1 MMSGGTVVTRFVRT
15 PRAGLILAALVLA
28 AAAGAF
34 AAIATDPAASEPSEP
49 GVAAH
54 IAELGSVTT
63 PEQAAAFA
71 DGVITREER
80 TAARDA
86 TIACLEDAGI
96 TVTRT
101 GDSFTF
107 GGATTREGNQAD
119 SAPYNAC
126 YQRFEREIDIAY
138 GRQGASAGRQG

>member
-1 MMSGGTVVTRFVRT
+1 VIRSAGARHGG
-15 PRAGLILAALVLA
+15 LVLA
-28 AAAGAF
+28 ALALAVAVGAF
-34 AAIATDPAASEPSEP
+34 VAIAANPASGEPSEP

-54 IAELGSVTT
+54 IAELGSITT
-63 PEQAAAFA
+63 PEQAVAFA

-80 TAARDA
+80 RAARDA

-119 SAPYNAC
+119 SATYNAC